1 MKYRGIRTAAFALHA
16 AVMAAGQ
23 AAPAP
28 EITVAWRDNPPYNFV
43 DQGREKGFLL
53 ARGKRIF
60 EQAQVPAQFVL
71 EPTKRIW
78 AKFQV
83 GTPNYCSLGRYHL
96 AARDPIMRYSLPIHI
111 DPPRIVLA
119 APGAAAQVGKHAT
132 LASLLGDPRL
142 AMGMSDGASFGT
154 EIDAMLANAHTK
166 VERRTVESPL
176 MMKLLVANRVS
187 FVIVD
192 RIAWQYWRLHDPA
205 ALGVTPF
212 DLPDM
217 PAGQKRYLVCSKDI
231 PADVMNRLNAAIK
244 TLKIGSQLP
253 TEAELNQ

>member
-1 MKYRGIRTAAFALHA
+1 MEYRRAQGIASVLLAIA
-16 AVMAAGQ
+16 AV
-23 AAPAP
+23 AAPAAAAQ
-28 EITVAWRDNPPYNFV
+28 EITVAWRDNPPYNFLE
-43 DQGREKGFLL
+43 QGQEKGFLL

-60 EQAQVPAQFVL
+60 ELARVPAQFTL

-78 AKFQV
+78 AKFRV
-83 GTPNYCSLGRYHL
+83 GTPNYCSLGRYHI
-96 AARDPIMRYSLPIHI
+96 AAREPIMQYSLPIHI

-119 APGAAAQVGKHAT
+119 APGTAERVRAHKT
-132 LASLLGDPRL
+132 LASLLADPTL
-142 AMGMSDGASFGT
+142 SMGMSDGASFGT

-176 MMKLLVANRVS
+176 MMKLLAANRVS

-192 RIAWQYWRLHDPA
+192 RIAWQYWRMHDPA
-205 ALGVTPF
+205 ALGVVPH

-231 PADVMNRLNAAIK
+231 PAGVMDRLNTAIK
-244 TLKIGSQLP
+244 SLKIGPQPL
-253 TEAELNQ
+253 TEAELSQ